1 MSEFEQMLDESFKTI
16 RKGEVVEGT
25 VISVRDNDVVVN
37 IGYKHDALLAK
48 TELTKD
54 PEADIHELIHEGDP
68 IKARVLSV
76 NDGGGLVVLTMQKMF
91 REKISQVLQ
100 DAFDNH
106 TPVTATVDEVVNKGI
121 TATVDEVKVFIP
133 ASLVND
139 PFEKD
144 LTKYVGQEITMY
156 ILAYEPRKH
165 RVVGDRKSLILEER
179 EAALKNILDN
189 IHEGDIVE
197 GTVKNVT
204 DFGAFI
210 DLGGADGLLHI
221 SEMSWGHIGNPK
233 KAFKSGDTIRAF
245 VKSIDGKKIGLSRKF
260 PDENP
265 WADAEKKF
273 AVDTV
278 VTGKVARL
286 TDFGAFINLA
296 DGVDGLLHV
305 SQITQERIEKPS
317 DVLTLGQEVTA
328 KITQLDLDAK
338 RISLSIRAMLPKPER
353 KPRNTRAPREEENTE
368 NADGTLNIA
377 KYIAKLDREEAKK
390 EAAEKA
396 KALKDSIE
404 EKAFEAGV
412 AIEEKVT
419 EEKAKVAEA
428 VADIKE
434 AAEEKVEAIK
444 EAAVEKAEEVQEAVA
459 EKVEEIKEAIE
470 EKKDEA

>member
-1 MSEFEQMLDESFKTI
+1 
-16 RKGEVVEGT
+16 
-25 VISVRDNDVVVN
+25 
-37 IGYKHDALLAK
+37 
-48 TELTKD
+48 
-54 PEADIHELIHEGDP
+54 
-68 IKARVLSV
+68 
-76 NDGGGLVVLTMQKMF
+76 
-91 REKISQVLQ
+91 
-100 DAFDNH
+100 
-106 TPVTATVDEVVNKGI
+106 
-121 TATVDEVKVFIP
+121 
-133 ASLVND
+133 
-139 PFEKD
+139 
-144 LTKYVGQEITMY
+144 
-156 ILAYEPRKH
+156 
-165 RVVGDRKSLILEER
+165 
-179 EAALKNILDN
+179 
-189 IHEGDIVE
+189 
-197 GTVKNVT
+197 
-204 DFGAFI
+204 
-210 DLGGADGLLHI
+210 
-221 SEMSWGHIGNPK
+221 
-233 KAFKSGDTIRAF
+233 
-245 VKSIDGKKIGLSRKF
+245 
-260 PDENP
+260 
-265 WADAEKKF
+265 
-273 AVDTV
+273 
-278 VTGKVARL
+278 
-286 TDFGAFINLA
+286 NLA

>member
-179 EAALKNILDN
+179 EA
-189 IHEGDIVE
+189 
-197 GTVKNVT
+197 
-204 DFGAFI
+204 
-210 DLGGADGLLHI
+210 
-221 SEMSWGHIGNPK
+221 
-233 KAFKSGDTIRAF
+233 
-245 VKSIDGKKIGLSRKF
+245 
-260 PDENP
+260 
-265 WADAEKKF
+265 
-273 AVDTV
+273 
-278 VTGKVARL
+278 
-286 TDFGAFINLA
+286 
-296 DGVDGLLHV
+296 
-305 SQITQERIEKPS
+305 
-317 DVLTLGQEVTA
+317 VL
-328 KITQLDLDAK
+328 I
-338 RISLSIRAMLPKPER
+338 
-353 KPRNTRAPREEENTE
+353 
-368 NADGTLNIA
+368 
-377 KYIAKLDREEAKK
+377 
-390 EAAEKA
+390 
-396 KALKDSIE
+396 
-404 EKAFEAGV
+404 
-412 AIEEKVT
+412 
-419 EEKAKVAEA
+419 
-428 VADIKE
+428 
-434 AAEEKVEAIK
+434 
-444 EAAVEKAEEVQEAVA
+444 
-459 EKVEEIKEAIE
+459 
-470 EKKDEA
+470 